1 MYLYLPDFI
10 RAQFKGKRKASNS
23 NCFSALQQIQHIS
36 RTAAVEEV
44 QFIKMDTI
52 MDRYIN

>member
-44 QFIKMDTI
+44 QFIKMDTV